1 MQALGPGQTQLHH
14 RHSGSSLQCSAE
26 AQVLPGHTSEP
37 AGRHQRSEGTLK
49 LLGRPTLPGP
59 GLHTEVRIVG
69 VEQHTVIITVL
80 RLTHRVPDGVTR
92 AQDEAREDNY
102 QHIRLQTV
110 ITSIKDDTPGKSR
123 ITVPGAVPQ
132 RAPLQRQALPRGL
145 PSPLPHWS
153 PRLVL
158 HAHMDSPQRGVPA
171 LVGAPSSRA
180 HGVTLGQPPR
190 CLTCE
195 CPSSLGGSAMA
206 RVPSPNPPGG
216 VRVLA
221 GKRQPGAHG
230 RRGEVVQIFRRAWQR

>member
-153 PRLVL
+153 PKT
-158 HAHMDSPQRGVPA
+158 
-171 LVGAPSSRA
+171 GAPCA
-180 HGVTLGQPPR
+180 HGFTPERGASSGGCTVQPSTWRDPW
-190 CLTCE
+190 
-195 CPSSLGGSAMA
+195 AA
-206 RVPSPNPPGG
+206 SPLPH
-216 VRVLA
+216 L
-221 GKRQPGAHG
+221 
-230 RRGEVVQIFRRAWQR
+230 